1 MYIYHNILHNRR
13 TFMISKKYSSMLN
26 NTSIIREFAQY
37 ASKRAAEIGAENVFN
52 YTIGNPSVPTTDDF
66 NKGLIDLIQNEDSL
80 ALHGYSP
87 TLTIY
92 SVRKAVA
99 ESLNRRFGME
109 YVPEDIFMTSGAAG
123 ALAHAIRCVTEP
135 GDEVITFAPY
145 FPEYVPYVD
154 GTGAVLKV
162 VPADITSF
170 QINFDAFLEM
180 MNPNVQ
186 AILINSPNNPSG
198 IVYSTETITHLAQI
212 LTEKQEEY
220 GHDIYLISDE
230 PYREIV
236 FEGTDSPFI
245 SKFYDNTICCYSFSK
260 SLSLPGERIGYVVV
274 PNEVEN
280 ADQVI
285 DGMEAEIPQ
294 AMYDVRMDELV
305 NDFAFRMEQ
314 QGLRLEDYLK
324 YMGQSV
330 DQFRASFMPQAE
342 KQVKIRLA
350 LEAVAA
356 AENIVASEEDVDAEI
371 KRIADQYKM
380 EEKQVR
386 DVVNMDD
393 LKNDLAVTKAIDFIK
408 SHANIVEKAA
418 EAEKAADA
426 E

>member
-1 MYIYHNILHNRR
+1 
-13 TFMISKKYSSMLN
+13 MISKKYSSMLN

-99 ESLNRRFGME
+99 DSLNRRFGME

-154 GTGAVLKV
+154 GTDAVLKV

-198 IVYSTETITHLAQI
+198 IVYSTETITRLAQI
-212 LTEKQEEY
+212 LSEKQEEY

-236 FEGTDSPFI
+236 FAGTDSPFI

-260 SLSLPGERIGYVVV
+260 SLSLPGERIGYVAVNPKCKDAELIINMCGQVSRFTGHNCPSSLIQLGVAKVLDETSDLSIYEKNKNILYKELTAMGYECVEPGGTFYMFPKTPIADANEFCNMTAHELDLILV
-274 PNEVEN
+274 PG
-280 ADQVI
+280 D
-285 DGMEAEIPQ
+285 
-294 AMYDVRMDELV
+294 
-305 NDFAFRMEQ
+305 
-314 QGLRLEDYLK
+314 
-324 YMGQSV
+324 
-330 DQFRASFMPQAE
+330 SFMCPGHM
-342 KQVKIRLA
+342 RLA
-350 LEAVAA
+350 YCTTTDMVERSLPLFE
-356 AENIVASEEDVDAEI
+356 
-371 KRIADQYKM
+371 
-380 EEKQVR
+380 
-386 DVVNMDD
+386 
-393 LKNDLAVTKAIDFIK
+393 KAIK
-408 SHANIVEKAA
+408 MCK
-418 EAEKAADA
+418 
-426 E
+426 

>member
-1 MYIYHNILHNRR
+1 
-13 TFMISKKYSSMLN
+13 MISKKYSSMLN

-99 ESLNRRFGME
+99 DSLNRRFGME

-212 LTEKQEEY
+212 LTEKQKEY
-220 GHDIYLISDE
+220 GHHIYLISDE

-236 FEGTDSPFI
+236 FQATDSPFI

-260 SLSLPGERIGYVVV
+260 SLSLPGERIGYVAVNPKCKDAELIINMCGQVSRFTGHNCPSSLIQLGVARVLDETSDLSIYEKNKNILYKELTAMGYECVEPGGTFYMFPKTPIADANEFCNMTAHELDLILV
-274 PNEVEN
+274 PG
-280 ADQVI
+280 D
-285 DGMEAEIPQ
+285 
-294 AMYDVRMDELV
+294 
-305 NDFAFRMEQ
+305 
-314 QGLRLEDYLK
+314 
-324 YMGQSV
+324 
-330 DQFRASFMPQAE
+330 SFMCPGHM
-342 KQVKIRLA
+342 RLA
-350 LEAVAA
+350 YCTTTDMVERSLPLFE
-356 AENIVASEEDVDAEI
+356 
-371 KRIADQYKM
+371 
-380 EEKQVR
+380 
-386 DVVNMDD
+386 
-393 LKNDLAVTKAIDFIK
+393 KAIK
-408 SHANIVEKAA
+408 MCK
-418 EAEKAADA
+418 
-426 E
+426 

>member
-1 MYIYHNILHNRR
+1 
-13 TFMISKKYSSMLN
+13 MISKKYSSMLN

-109 YVPEDIFMTSGAAG
+109 YVPEDISMTSGAAG

-260 SLSLPGERIGYVVV
+260 SLSLPGERIGYVAVNPKCKDAELIINMCGQVSRFTGHNCPSSLIQLGVARVLDETSDLSIYEKNKNILYKELTAMGYECVEPGGTFYMFPKTPIADANEFCNMTAHELDLILV
-274 PNEVEN
+274 PG
-280 ADQVI
+280 D
-285 DGMEAEIPQ
+285 
-294 AMYDVRMDELV
+294 
-305 NDFAFRMEQ
+305 
-314 QGLRLEDYLK
+314 
-324 YMGQSV
+324 
-330 DQFRASFMPQAE
+330 SFMCPGHM
-342 KQVKIRLA
+342 RLA
-350 LEAVAA
+350 YCTTTDMVERSLPLFE
-356 AENIVASEEDVDAEI
+356 
-371 KRIADQYKM
+371 
-380 EEKQVR
+380 
-386 DVVNMDD
+386 
-393 LKNDLAVTKAIDFIK
+393 KAIK
-408 SHANIVEKAA
+408 MCK
-418 EAEKAADA
+418 
-426 E
+426 

>member
-1 MYIYHNILHNRR
+1 
-13 TFMISKKYSSMLN
+13 MISKKYSSMLN

-99 ESLNRRFGME
+99 ESLNHRFGME

-198 IVYSTETITHLAQI
+198 IVYSTETITRLAQI
-212 LTEKQEEY
+212 LSEKQEEY

-260 SLSLPGERIGYVVV
+260 SLSLPGERIGYVAVNPKCKDAELIINMCGQVSRFTGHNCPSSLIQLGVAKVLDETSDLSIYEKNKNILYKELTAMGYECVEPGGTFYMFPKTPIADANEFCNMTAHELDLILV
-274 PNEVEN
+274 PG
-280 ADQVI
+280 D
-285 DGMEAEIPQ
+285 
-294 AMYDVRMDELV
+294 
-305 NDFAFRMEQ
+305 
-314 QGLRLEDYLK
+314 
-324 YMGQSV
+324 
-330 DQFRASFMPQAE
+330 SFMCPGHM
-342 KQVKIRLA
+342 RLA
-350 LEAVAA
+350 YCTTTDMVERSLPLFE
-356 AENIVASEEDVDAEI
+356 
-371 KRIADQYKM
+371 
-380 EEKQVR
+380 
-386 DVVNMDD
+386 
-393 LKNDLAVTKAIDFIK
+393 KAIK
-408 SHANIVEKAA
+408 MCK
-418 EAEKAADA
+418 
-426 E
+426 

>member
-1 MYIYHNILHNRR
+1 
-13 TFMISKKYSSMLN
+13 MISKKYSSMLN

-80 ALHGYSP
+80 TLHGYSP

-99 ESLNRRFGME
+99 DSLNRRFGME

-198 IVYSTETITHLAQI
+198 IVYSTETITRLAQI

-236 FEGTDSPFI
+236 FKGTDSPFI

-260 SLSLPGERIGYVVV
+260 SLSLPGERIGYVAVNPKCKDAELIINMCGQVSRFTGHNCPSSLIQLGVAKVLDETSDLSIYEKNKNILYKELTAMGYECVEPGGTFYMFPKTPIADANEFCNMTAHELDLILV
-274 PNEVEN
+274 PG
-280 ADQVI
+280 D
-285 DGMEAEIPQ
+285 
-294 AMYDVRMDELV
+294 
-305 NDFAFRMEQ
+305 
-314 QGLRLEDYLK
+314 
-324 YMGQSV
+324 
-330 DQFRASFMPQAE
+330 SFMCPGHM
-342 KQVKIRLA
+342 RLA
-350 LEAVAA
+350 YCTTTDMVERSLPLFE
-356 AENIVASEEDVDAEI
+356 
-371 KRIADQYKM
+371 
-380 EEKQVR
+380 
-386 DVVNMDD
+386 
-393 LKNDLAVTKAIDFIK
+393 KAIK
-408 SHANIVEKAA
+408 MCK
-418 EAEKAADA
+418 
-426 E
+426 

>member
-1 MYIYHNILHNRR
+1 
-13 TFMISKKYSSMLN
+13 MISKKYSAMLN

-80 ALHGYSP
+80 TLHGYSP

-99 ESLNRRFGME
+99 DSLNRRFGME

-180 MNPNVQ
+180 LNPNVQ

-198 IVYSTETITHLAQI
+198 IVYSTETITRLAQI

-260 SLSLPGERIGYVVV
+260 SLSLPGERIGYVAVNPKCKDAELIINMCGQVSRFTGHNCPSSLIQLGVAKVLDETSDLSIYEKNKNILYKELTAMGYECVEPGGTFYMFPKTPIADANEFCNMTAHELDLILV
-274 PNEVEN
+274 PG
-280 ADQVI
+280 D
-285 DGMEAEIPQ
+285 
-294 AMYDVRMDELV
+294 
-305 NDFAFRMEQ
+305 
-314 QGLRLEDYLK
+314 
-324 YMGQSV
+324 
-330 DQFRASFMPQAE
+330 SFMCPGHM
-342 KQVKIRLA
+342 RLA
-350 LEAVAA
+350 YCTTTDMVERSLPLFE
-356 AENIVASEEDVDAEI
+356 
-371 KRIADQYKM
+371 
-380 EEKQVR
+380 
-386 DVVNMDD
+386 
-393 LKNDLAVTKAIDFIK
+393 KAIK
-408 SHANIVEKAA
+408 MCK
-418 EAEKAADA
+418 
-426 E
+426 

>member
-1 MYIYHNILHNRR
+1 
-13 TFMISKKYSSMLN
+13 MISKKYSSMLN

-99 ESLNRRFGME
+99 DSLNRRFGME

-260 SLSLPGERIGYVVV
+260 SLSLPGERIGYVAVNPKCKDAELIINMCGQVSRFTGHNCPSSLIQLGVARVLDETSDLSIYEKNKNILYKELTAMGYECVEPGGTFYMFPKTPIADANEFCNMTAHELDLILV
-274 PNEVEN
+274 PG
-280 ADQVI
+280 D
-285 DGMEAEIPQ
+285 
-294 AMYDVRMDELV
+294 
-305 NDFAFRMEQ
+305 
-314 QGLRLEDYLK
+314 
-324 YMGQSV
+324 
-330 DQFRASFMPQAE
+330 SFMCPGHM
-342 KQVKIRLA
+342 RLA
-350 LEAVAA
+350 YCTTTDMVERSLPLFE
-356 AENIVASEEDVDAEI
+356 
-371 KRIADQYKM
+371 
-380 EEKQVR
+380 
-386 DVVNMDD
+386 
-393 LKNDLAVTKAIDFIK
+393 KAIK
-408 SHANIVEKAA
+408 MCK
-418 EAEKAADA
+418 
-426 E
+426 

>member
-1 MYIYHNILHNRR
+1 
-13 TFMISKKYSSMLN
+13 MISKKYSSMLN

-260 SLSLPGERIGYVVV
+260 SLSLPGERIGYVAVNPKCKDAELIINMCGQVSRFTGHNCPSSLIQLGVAKVLDETSDLSIYEKNKNILYKELTAMGYECVEPGGTFYMFPKTPIADANEFCNMTAHELDLILV
-274 PNEVEN
+274 PG
-280 ADQVI
+280 D
-285 DGMEAEIPQ
+285 
-294 AMYDVRMDELV
+294 
-305 NDFAFRMEQ
+305 
-314 QGLRLEDYLK
+314 
-324 YMGQSV
+324 
-330 DQFRASFMPQAE
+330 SFMCPGHM
-342 KQVKIRLA
+342 RLA
-350 LEAVAA
+350 YCTTTDMVERSLPLFE
-356 AENIVASEEDVDAEI
+356 
-371 KRIADQYKM
+371 
-380 EEKQVR
+380 
-386 DVVNMDD
+386 
-393 LKNDLAVTKAIDFIK
+393 KAIKMCSLISIDIICTNLVYTKLF
-408 SHANIVEKAA
+408 
-418 EAEKAADA
+418 
-426 E
+426 

>member
-1 MYIYHNILHNRR
+1 
-13 TFMISKKYSSMLN
+13 MISKKYSAMLN

-66 NKGLIDLIQNEDSL
+66 NRGLIDLIQNEDSL

-99 ESLNRRFGME
+99 DSLNRRFGME

-198 IVYSTETITHLAQI
+198 IVYSTETITRLAQI

-260 SLSLPGERIGYVVV
+260 SLSLPGERIGYVAVNPKCKDAELIINMCGQVSRFTGHNCPSSLIQLGVAKVLDETSDLSIYEKNKNILYKELTAMGYECVEPGGTFYMFPKTPIADANEFCNMTAHELDLILV
-274 PNEVEN
+274 PG
-280 ADQVI
+280 D
-285 DGMEAEIPQ
+285 
-294 AMYDVRMDELV
+294 
-305 NDFAFRMEQ
+305 
-314 QGLRLEDYLK
+314 
-324 YMGQSV
+324 
-330 DQFRASFMPQAE
+330 SFMCPGHM
-342 KQVKIRLA
+342 RLA
-350 LEAVAA
+350 YCTTTDMVERSLPLFE
-356 AENIVASEEDVDAEI
+356 
-371 KRIADQYKM
+371 
-380 EEKQVR
+380 
-386 DVVNMDD
+386 
-393 LKNDLAVTKAIDFIK
+393 KAIK
-408 SHANIVEKAA
+408 MCK
-418 EAEKAADA
+418 
-426 E
+426 

>member
-1 MYIYHNILHNRR
+1 
-13 TFMISKKYSSMLN
+13 MISKKYSSMLN

-99 ESLNRRFGME
+99 DSLNRRFGME

-198 IVYSTETITHLAQI
+198 IVYSTETITRLAQI
-212 LTEKQEEY
+212 LSEKQKEY

-236 FEGTDSPFI
+236 FAGTDSPFI

-260 SLSLPGERIGYVVV
+260 SLSLPGERIGYVAVNPKCKDAELIINMCGQVSRFTGHNCPSSLIQLGVAKVLDETSDLSIYEKNKNILYKELTAMGYECIEPGGTFYMFPKTPIADANEFCNMTAHELDLILV
-274 PNEVEN
+274 PG
-280 ADQVI
+280 D
-285 DGMEAEIPQ
+285 
-294 AMYDVRMDELV
+294 
-305 NDFAFRMEQ
+305 
-314 QGLRLEDYLK
+314 
-324 YMGQSV
+324 
-330 DQFRASFMPQAE
+330 SFMCPGHM
-342 KQVKIRLA
+342 RLA
-350 LEAVAA
+350 YCTTTDMVERSLPLFE
-356 AENIVASEEDVDAEI
+356 
-371 KRIADQYKM
+371 
-380 EEKQVR
+380 
-386 DVVNMDD
+386 
-393 LKNDLAVTKAIDFIK
+393 KAIK
-408 SHANIVEKAA
+408 MCK
-418 EAEKAADA
+418 
-426 E
+426 

>member
-1 MYIYHNILHNRR
+1 
-13 TFMISKKYSSMLN
+13 MISKKYSSMLN

-80 ALHGYSP
+80 TLHGYSP

-99 ESLNRRFGME
+99 DSLNRRFGME

-260 SLSLPGERIGYVVV
+260 SLSLPGERIGYVAVNPKCKDAELIINMCGQVSRFTGHNCPSSLIQLGVAKVLDETSDLSIYEKNKNILYKGLTAMGYECVEPGGTFYMFPKTPIADANEFCNMTAHELDLILV
-274 PNEVEN
+274 PG
-280 ADQVI
+280 D
-285 DGMEAEIPQ
+285 
-294 AMYDVRMDELV
+294 
-305 NDFAFRMEQ
+305 
-314 QGLRLEDYLK
+314 
-324 YMGQSV
+324 
-330 DQFRASFMPQAE
+330 SFMCPGHM
-342 KQVKIRLA
+342 RLA
-350 LEAVAA
+350 YCTTTDMVERSLPLFE
-356 AENIVASEEDVDAEI
+356 
-371 KRIADQYKM
+371 
-380 EEKQVR
+380 
-386 DVVNMDD
+386 
-393 LKNDLAVTKAIDFIK
+393 KAIK
-408 SHANIVEKAA
+408 MCK
-418 EAEKAADA
+418 
-426 E
+426 

>member
-1 MYIYHNILHNRR
+1 
-13 TFMISKKYSSMLN
+13 MISKKYSSMLN

-236 FEGTDSPFI
+236 FEGTNSPFI

-260 SLSLPGERIGYVVV
+260 SLSLPGERIGYVAVNPKCKDAELIINMCGQVSRFTGHNCPSSLIQLGVAKVLDETSDLSIYEKNKNILYKELTAMGYECVEPGGTFYMFPKTPIADANEFCNMTAHELDLILV
-274 PNEVEN
+274 PG
-280 ADQVI
+280 D
-285 DGMEAEIPQ
+285 
-294 AMYDVRMDELV
+294 
-305 NDFAFRMEQ
+305 
-314 QGLRLEDYLK
+314 
-324 YMGQSV
+324 
-330 DQFRASFMPQAE
+330 SFMCPGHM
-342 KQVKIRLA
+342 RLA
-350 LEAVAA
+350 YCTTTDMVERSLPLFE
-356 AENIVASEEDVDAEI
+356 
-371 KRIADQYKM
+371 
-380 EEKQVR
+380 
-386 DVVNMDD
+386 
-393 LKNDLAVTKAIDFIK
+393 KAIK
-408 SHANIVEKAA
+408 MCK
-418 EAEKAADA
+418 
-426 E
+426 

>member
-1 MYIYHNILHNRR
+1 
-13 TFMISKKYSSMLN
+13 MISKKYSAMLN

-66 NKGLIDLIQNEDSL
+66 NRGLIDLIQNEDSL

-198 IVYSTETITHLAQI
+198 IVYSTETITRLAQI
-212 LTEKQEEY
+212 LSEKQEEY

-260 SLSLPGERIGYVVV
+260 SLSLPGERIGYVAVNPKCKDAELIINMCGQVSRFTGHNCPSSLIQLGVAKVLDETSDLSIYEKNKNILYKELTAMGYECVEPGGTFYMFPKTPIADANEFCNMTAHELDLILV
-274 PNEVEN
+274 PG
-280 ADQVI
+280 D
-285 DGMEAEIPQ
+285 
-294 AMYDVRMDELV
+294 
-305 NDFAFRMEQ
+305 
-314 QGLRLEDYLK
+314 
-324 YMGQSV
+324 
-330 DQFRASFMPQAE
+330 SFMCPGHM
-342 KQVKIRLA
+342 RLA
-350 LEAVAA
+350 YCTTTDMVERSLPLFE
-356 AENIVASEEDVDAEI
+356 
-371 KRIADQYKM
+371 
-380 EEKQVR
+380 
-386 DVVNMDD
+386 
-393 LKNDLAVTKAIDFIK
+393 KAIK
-408 SHANIVEKAA
+408 MCK
-418 EAEKAADA
+418 
-426 E
+426 

>member
-1 MYIYHNILHNRR
+1 
-13 TFMISKKYSSMLN
+13 MISKKYSAMLN

-99 ESLNRRFGME
+99 ESLNRRFGMG

-198 IVYSTETITHLAQI
+198 IVYSTETITRLAQI
-212 LTEKQEEY
+212 LSEKQEEY

-260 SLSLPGERIGYVVV
+260 SLSLPGERIGYVAVNPKCRDAELIINMCGQVSRFTGHNCPSSLIQLGVAKVLDETSDLSIYEKNKNILYKELTAMGYECVEPGGTFYMFPKTPIADANEFCNMTAHELDLILV
-274 PNEVEN
+274 PG
-280 ADQVI
+280 D
-285 DGMEAEIPQ
+285 
-294 AMYDVRMDELV
+294 
-305 NDFAFRMEQ
+305 
-314 QGLRLEDYLK
+314 
-324 YMGQSV
+324 
-330 DQFRASFMPQAE
+330 SFMCPGHM
-342 KQVKIRLA
+342 RLA
-350 LEAVAA
+350 YCTTTDMVERSLPLFE
-356 AENIVASEEDVDAEI
+356 
-371 KRIADQYKM
+371 
-380 EEKQVR
+380 
-386 DVVNMDD
+386 
-393 LKNDLAVTKAIDFIK
+393 KAIK
-408 SHANIVEKAA
+408 MCK
-418 EAEKAADA
+418 
-426 E
+426 

>member
-1 MYIYHNILHNRR
+1 
-13 TFMISKKYSSMLN
+13 MISKKYSSMLN

-260 SLSLPGERIGYVVV
+260 SLSLPGERIGYVAINPKCKDAELIINMCGQVSRFTGHNCPSSLIQLGVARVLDETSDLSIYEKNKNILYKELTAMGYECVEPGGTFYMFPKTPIADANEFCNMTAHELDLILV
-274 PNEVEN
+274 PG
-280 ADQVI
+280 D
-285 DGMEAEIPQ
+285 
-294 AMYDVRMDELV
+294 
-305 NDFAFRMEQ
+305 
-314 QGLRLEDYLK
+314 
-324 YMGQSV
+324 
-330 DQFRASFMPQAE
+330 SFMCPGHM
-342 KQVKIRLA
+342 RLA
-350 LEAVAA
+350 YCTTTDMVERSLPLFE
-356 AENIVASEEDVDAEI
+356 
-371 KRIADQYKM
+371 
-380 EEKQVR
+380 
-386 DVVNMDD
+386 
-393 LKNDLAVTKAIDFIK
+393 KAIK
-408 SHANIVEKAA
+408 MCK
-418 EAEKAADA
+418 
-426 E
+426 

>member
-1 MYIYHNILHNRR
+1 
-13 TFMISKKYSSMLN
+13 MISKKYSSMLN

-170 QINFDAFLEM
+170 QINFNAFLEM

-245 SKFYDNTICCYSFSK
+245 SKFYNNTICCYSFSK
-260 SLSLPGERIGYVVV
+260 SLSLPGERIGYVAVNPKCKDAELIINMCGQVSRFTGHNCPSSLIQLGVARVLDETSDLSIYEKNKNILYKELTAMGYECVEPGGTFYMFPKTPIADANEFCNMTAHELDLILV
-274 PNEVEN
+274 PG
-280 ADQVI
+280 D
-285 DGMEAEIPQ
+285 
-294 AMYDVRMDELV
+294 
-305 NDFAFRMEQ
+305 
-314 QGLRLEDYLK
+314 
-324 YMGQSV
+324 
-330 DQFRASFMPQAE
+330 SFMCPGHM
-342 KQVKIRLA
+342 RLA
-350 LEAVAA
+350 YCTTTDMVERSLPLFE
-356 AENIVASEEDVDAEI
+356 
-371 KRIADQYKM
+371 
-380 EEKQVR
+380 
-386 DVVNMDD
+386 
-393 LKNDLAVTKAIDFIK
+393 KAIK
-408 SHANIVEKAA
+408 MCK
-418 EAEKAADA
+418 
-426 E
+426 

>member
-1 MYIYHNILHNRR
+1 
-13 TFMISKKYSSMLN
+13 MISKKYSAMLN

-170 QINFDAFLEM
+170 QINFDSFLEM

-198 IVYSTETITHLAQI
+198 IVYSTETITRLAQI
-212 LTEKQEEY
+212 LSEKQEEY

-260 SLSLPGERIGYVVV
+260 SLSLPGERIGYVAVNPKCKDAELIINMCGQVSRFTGHNCPSSLIQLGVAKVLDETSDLSIYEKNKNILYKELTAMGYECVEPGGTFYMFPKTPIADANEFCNMTAHELDLILV
-274 PNEVEN
+274 PG
-280 ADQVI
+280 D
-285 DGMEAEIPQ
+285 
-294 AMYDVRMDELV
+294 
-305 NDFAFRMEQ
+305 
-314 QGLRLEDYLK
+314 
-324 YMGQSV
+324 
-330 DQFRASFMPQAE
+330 SFMCPGHM
-342 KQVKIRLA
+342 RLA
-350 LEAVAA
+350 YCTTTDMVERSLPLFE
-356 AENIVASEEDVDAEI
+356 
-371 KRIADQYKM
+371 
-380 EEKQVR
+380 
-386 DVVNMDD
+386 
-393 LKNDLAVTKAIDFIK
+393 KAIK
-408 SHANIVEKAA
+408 MCK
-418 EAEKAADA
+418 
-426 E
+426 

>member
-1 MYIYHNILHNRR
+1 
-13 TFMISKKYSSMLN
+13 MISKKYSAMLN

-99 ESLNRRFGME
+99 ESLNHRFGME

-162 VPADITSF
+162 VPADTTSF

-198 IVYSTETITHLAQI
+198 IVYSTETITRLAQI
-212 LTEKQEEY
+212 LSEKQEEY

-260 SLSLPGERIGYVVV
+260 SLSLPGERIGYVAVNPKCKDAELIINMCGQVSRFTGHNCPSSLIQLGVAKVLDETSDLSIYEKNKNILYKELTAMGYECVEPGGTFYMFPKTPIADANKFCNMTAHELDLILV
-274 PNEVEN
+274 PG
-280 ADQVI
+280 D
-285 DGMEAEIPQ
+285 
-294 AMYDVRMDELV
+294 
-305 NDFAFRMEQ
+305 
-314 QGLRLEDYLK
+314 
-324 YMGQSV
+324 
-330 DQFRASFMPQAE
+330 SFMCPGHM
-342 KQVKIRLA
+342 RLA
-350 LEAVAA
+350 YCTTTDMVERSLPLFE
-356 AENIVASEEDVDAEI
+356 
-371 KRIADQYKM
+371 
-380 EEKQVR
+380 
-386 DVVNMDD
+386 
-393 LKNDLAVTKAIDFIK
+393 KAIK
-408 SHANIVEKAA
+408 MCK
-418 EAEKAADA
+418 
-426 E
+426 

>member
-1 MYIYHNILHNRR
+1 
-13 TFMISKKYSSMLN
+13 MISKKYSSMLN

-99 ESLNRRFGME
+99 DSLNRRFGME

-145 FPEYVPYVD
+145 FPEYVPYID

-170 QINFDAFLEM
+170 QINFNAFLEM

-198 IVYSTETITHLAQI
+198 IVYSTETITRLAQI

-260 SLSLPGERIGYVVV
+260 SLSLPGERIGYVAVNPKCKDAELIINMCGQVSRFTGHNCPSSLIQLGVARVLDETSDLSIYEKNKNILYKELTAMGYECVEPGGTFYMFPKTPIADANEFCNMTAHELDLILV
-274 PNEVEN
+274 PG
-280 ADQVI
+280 D
-285 DGMEAEIPQ
+285 
-294 AMYDVRMDELV
+294 
-305 NDFAFRMEQ
+305 
-314 QGLRLEDYLK
+314 
-324 YMGQSV
+324 
-330 DQFRASFMPQAE
+330 SFMCPGHM
-342 KQVKIRLA
+342 RLA
-350 LEAVAA
+350 YCTTTDMVERSLPLFE
-356 AENIVASEEDVDAEI
+356 
-371 KRIADQYKM
+371 
-380 EEKQVR
+380 
-386 DVVNMDD
+386 
-393 LKNDLAVTKAIDFIK
+393 KAIK
-408 SHANIVEKAA
+408 MCK
-418 EAEKAADA
+418 
-426 E
+426 

>member
-1 MYIYHNILHNRR
+1 
-13 TFMISKKYSSMLN
+13 MISKKYSSMLN

-99 ESLNRRFGME
+99 DSLNRRFGME

-212 LTEKQEEY
+212 LTEKQKEY

-260 SLSLPGERIGYVVV
+260 SLSLPRERIGYVAVNPKCKDAELIINMCGQVSRFTGHNCPSSLIQLGVARVLDETSDLSIYEKNKNILYKELTAMGYECVEPGGTFYMFPKTPIADANEFCNMTAHELDLILV
-274 PNEVEN
+274 PG
-280 ADQVI
+280 D
-285 DGMEAEIPQ
+285 
-294 AMYDVRMDELV
+294 
-305 NDFAFRMEQ
+305 
-314 QGLRLEDYLK
+314 
-324 YMGQSV
+324 
-330 DQFRASFMPQAE
+330 SFMCPGHM
-342 KQVKIRLA
+342 RLA
-350 LEAVAA
+350 YCTTTDMVERSLPLFE
-356 AENIVASEEDVDAEI
+356 
-371 KRIADQYKM
+371 
-380 EEKQVR
+380 
-386 DVVNMDD
+386 
-393 LKNDLAVTKAIDFIK
+393 KAIK
-408 SHANIVEKAA
+408 MCK
-418 EAEKAADA
+418 
-426 E
+426 

>member
-1 MYIYHNILHNRR
+1 
-13 TFMISKKYSSMLN
+13 MISKKYSSMLN

-99 ESLNRRFGME
+99 DSLNRRFGME

-260 SLSLPGERIGYVVV
+260 SLSLPGERIGYVAVNPKCKDAELIINMCGQVSRFTGHNCPSSLIQLGVAKVLDETSDLSIYEKNKNILYKELTALGYECVEPGGTFYMFPKTPIADANEFCNMTAHELDLILV
-274 PNEVEN
+274 PG
-280 ADQVI
+280 D
-285 DGMEAEIPQ
+285 
-294 AMYDVRMDELV
+294 
-305 NDFAFRMEQ
+305 
-314 QGLRLEDYLK
+314 
-324 YMGQSV
+324 
-330 DQFRASFMPQAE
+330 SFMCPGHM
-342 KQVKIRLA
+342 RLA
-350 LEAVAA
+350 YCTTTDMVERSLPLFE
-356 AENIVASEEDVDAEI
+356 
-371 KRIADQYKM
+371 
-380 EEKQVR
+380 
-386 DVVNMDD
+386 
-393 LKNDLAVTKAIDFIK
+393 KAIK
-408 SHANIVEKAA
+408 MCK
-418 EAEKAADA
+418 
-426 E
+426 

>member
-1 MYIYHNILHNRR
+1 
-13 TFMISKKYSSMLN
+13 MISKKYSSMLN

-99 ESLNRRFGME
+99 DSLNRRFGME

-198 IVYSTETITHLAQI
+198 IVYSTETITRLAQI

-236 FEGTDSPFI
+236 FAGTDSPFI

-260 SLSLPGERIGYVVV
+260 SLSLPGERIGYVAVNPKCKDAELIINMCGQVSRFTGHNCPSSLIQLGVAKVLDETSDLSIYEKNKNILYKELTAMGYECVEPGGTFYMFPKTPIADANEFCNMTAHELDLILV
-274 PNEVEN
+274 PG
-280 ADQVI
+280 D
-285 DGMEAEIPQ
+285 
-294 AMYDVRMDELV
+294 
-305 NDFAFRMEQ
+305 
-314 QGLRLEDYLK
+314 
-324 YMGQSV
+324 
-330 DQFRASFMPQAE
+330 SFMCPGHM
-342 KQVKIRLA
+342 RLA
-350 LEAVAA
+350 YCTTTDMVERSLPLFE
-356 AENIVASEEDVDAEI
+356 
-371 KRIADQYKM
+371 
-380 EEKQVR
+380 
-386 DVVNMDD
+386 
-393 LKNDLAVTKAIDFIK
+393 KAIK
-408 SHANIVEKAA
+408 MCK
-418 EAEKAADA
+418 
-426 E
+426 

>member
-1 MYIYHNILHNRR
+1 
-13 TFMISKKYSSMLN
+13 MISKKYSSMLN

-80 ALHGYSP
+80 TLHGYSP

-99 ESLNRRFGME
+99 DSLNRRFGME

-135 GDEVITFAPY
+135 GDEVITFSPY

-260 SLSLPGERIGYVVV
+260 SLSLPGERIGYVAVNPKCKDAELIINMCGQVSRFTGHNCPSSLIQLGVAKVLDETSDLSIYEKNKNILYKELTAMGYECVEPGGTFYMFPKTPIADANEFCNMTAHELDLILV
-274 PNEVEN
+274 PG
-280 ADQVI
+280 D
-285 DGMEAEIPQ
+285 
-294 AMYDVRMDELV
+294 
-305 NDFAFRMEQ
+305 
-314 QGLRLEDYLK
+314 
-324 YMGQSV
+324 
-330 DQFRASFMPQAE
+330 SFMCPGHM
-342 KQVKIRLA
+342 RLA
-350 LEAVAA
+350 YCTTTDMVERSLPLFE
-356 AENIVASEEDVDAEI
+356 
-371 KRIADQYKM
+371 
-380 EEKQVR
+380 
-386 DVVNMDD
+386 
-393 LKNDLAVTKAIDFIK
+393 KAIK
-408 SHANIVEKAA
+408 MCK
-418 EAEKAADA
+418 
-426 E
+426 

>member
-1 MYIYHNILHNRR
+1 MYIYHNILHNRMN
-13 TFMISKKYSSMLN
+13 FMISKKYSSMLN

-260 SLSLPGERIGYVVV
+260 SLSLPGERIGYVAVNPKCKDAELIINMCGQVSRFTGHNCPSSLIQLGVARVLDETSDLSIYEKNKNILYKELTAMGYECVEPGGTFYMFPKTPIADANEFCNMTAHELDLILV
-274 PNEVEN
+274 PG
-280 ADQVI
+280 D
-285 DGMEAEIPQ
+285 
-294 AMYDVRMDELV
+294 
-305 NDFAFRMEQ
+305 
-314 QGLRLEDYLK
+314 
-324 YMGQSV
+324 
-330 DQFRASFMPQAE
+330 SFMCPGHM
-342 KQVKIRLA
+342 RLA
-350 LEAVAA
+350 YCTTTDMVERSLPLFE
-356 AENIVASEEDVDAEI
+356 
-371 KRIADQYKM
+371 
-380 EEKQVR
+380 
-386 DVVNMDD
+386 
-393 LKNDLAVTKAIDFIK
+393 KAIK
-408 SHANIVEKAA
+408 MCK
-418 EAEKAADA
+418 
-426 E
+426 

>member
-1 MYIYHNILHNRR
+1 
-13 TFMISKKYSSMLN
+13 MISKKYSAMLN

-66 NKGLIDLIQNEDSL
+66 NRGLIDLIQNEDSL
-80 ALHGYSP
+80 TLHGYSP

-99 ESLNRRFGME
+99 DSLNRRFGME

-198 IVYSTETITHLAQI
+198 IVYSTETITRLAQI

-260 SLSLPGERIGYVVV
+260 SLSLPGERIGYVAVNPKCKDAELIINMCGQVSRFTGHNCPSSLIQLGVAKVLDETSDLSIYEKNKNILYKELTAMGYECVEPGGTFYMFPKTPIADANAFCNMTAHELDLILV
-274 PNEVEN
+274 PG
-280 ADQVI
+280 D
-285 DGMEAEIPQ
+285 
-294 AMYDVRMDELV
+294 
-305 NDFAFRMEQ
+305 
-314 QGLRLEDYLK
+314 
-324 YMGQSV
+324 
-330 DQFRASFMPQAE
+330 SFMCPGHM
-342 KQVKIRLA
+342 RLA
-350 LEAVAA
+350 YCTTTDMVERSLPLFE
-356 AENIVASEEDVDAEI
+356 
-371 KRIADQYKM
+371 
-380 EEKQVR
+380 
-386 DVVNMDD
+386 
-393 LKNDLAVTKAIDFIK
+393 KAIK
-408 SHANIVEKAA
+408 MCQQ
-418 EAEKAADA
+418 
-426 E
+426 

>member
-1 MYIYHNILHNRR
+1 
-13 TFMISKKYSSMLN
+13 MISKKYSSMLN

-212 LTEKQEEY
+212 ITEKQEEY

-260 SLSLPGERIGYVVV
+260 SLSLPGERIGYVAVNPKCKDAELIINMCGQVSRFTGHNCPSSLIQLGVAKVLDETSDLSIYEKNKNILYKELTAMGYECVEPGGTFYMFPKTPIADANEFCNMTAHELDLILV
-274 PNEVEN
+274 PG
-280 ADQVI
+280 D
-285 DGMEAEIPQ
+285 
-294 AMYDVRMDELV
+294 
-305 NDFAFRMEQ
+305 
-314 QGLRLEDYLK
+314 
-324 YMGQSV
+324 
-330 DQFRASFMPQAE
+330 SFMCPGHM
-342 KQVKIRLA
+342 RLA
-350 LEAVAA
+350 YCTTTDMVERSLPLFE
-356 AENIVASEEDVDAEI
+356 
-371 KRIADQYKM
+371 
-380 EEKQVR
+380 
-386 DVVNMDD
+386 
-393 LKNDLAVTKAIDFIK
+393 KAIK
-408 SHANIVEKAA
+408 MCK
-418 EAEKAADA
+418 
-426 E
+426 

>member
-1 MYIYHNILHNRR
+1 
-13 TFMISKKYSSMLN
+13 MISKKYSSMLN

-260 SLSLPGERIGYVVV
+260 SLSLPGERIGYVAVNPKCKDAELIINMCGQVSRFTGHNCPSSLIQLGVARVLDETSDLSIYEKNKNILYKELTAMGYECVEPGGTFYMFPKTPIADANEFCNMTAHELDLILV
-274 PNEVEN
+274 PG
-280 ADQVI
+280 D
-285 DGMEAEIPQ
+285 
-294 AMYDVRMDELV
+294 
-305 NDFAFRMEQ
+305 
-314 QGLRLEDYLK
+314 
-324 YMGQSV
+324 
-330 DQFRASFMPQAE
+330 SFMCPGHM
-342 KQVKIRLA
+342 RLA
-350 LEAVAA
+350 YCTTTDMVERSLLLFE
-356 AENIVASEEDVDAEI
+356 
-371 KRIADQYKM
+371 
-380 EEKQVR
+380 
-386 DVVNMDD
+386 
-393 LKNDLAVTKAIDFIK
+393 KAIK
-408 SHANIVEKAA
+408 MCK
-418 EAEKAADA
+418 
-426 E
+426 

>member
-1 MYIYHNILHNRR
+1 
-13 TFMISKKYSSMLN
+13 MISKKYSAMLN

-66 NKGLIDLIQNEDSL
+66 NRGLIDLIQNEDSL
-80 ALHGYSP
+80 TLHGYSP

-99 ESLNRRFGME
+99 DSLNRRFGME

-154 GTGAVLKV
+154 VTGAVLKV

-198 IVYSTETITHLAQI
+198 IVYSTETITRLAQI

-260 SLSLPGERIGYVVV
+260 SLSLPGERIGYVAVNPKCKDAELIINMCGQVSRFTGHNCPSSLIQLGVAKVLDETSDLSIYEKNKNILYKELTAMGYECVEPGGTFYMFPKTPIADANAFCNMTAHELDLILV
-274 PNEVEN
+274 PG
-280 ADQVI
+280 D
-285 DGMEAEIPQ
+285 
-294 AMYDVRMDELV
+294 
-305 NDFAFRMEQ
+305 
-314 QGLRLEDYLK
+314 
-324 YMGQSV
+324 
-330 DQFRASFMPQAE
+330 SFMCPGHM
-342 KQVKIRLA
+342 RLA
-350 LEAVAA
+350 YCTTTDMVERSLPLFE
-356 AENIVASEEDVDAEI
+356 
-371 KRIADQYKM
+371 
-380 EEKQVR
+380 
-386 DVVNMDD
+386 
-393 LKNDLAVTKAIDFIK
+393 KAIK
-408 SHANIVEKAA
+408 MCK
-418 EAEKAADA
+418 
-426 E
+426 

>member
-1 MYIYHNILHNRR
+1 
-13 TFMISKKYSSMLN
+13 MISKKYSAMLN

-198 IVYSTETITHLAQI
+198 IVYSTETITRLAQI
-212 LTEKQEEY
+212 LSEIQEEY

-260 SLSLPGERIGYVVV
+260 SLSLPGERIGYVAVNPKCRDAELIINMCGQVSRFTGHNCPSSLIQLGVAKVLDETSDLSIYEKNKNILYKELTAMGYECVEPGGTFYMFPKTPIADANEFCNMTAHELDLILV
-274 PNEVEN
+274 PG
-280 ADQVI
+280 D
-285 DGMEAEIPQ
+285 
-294 AMYDVRMDELV
+294 
-305 NDFAFRMEQ
+305 
-314 QGLRLEDYLK
+314 
-324 YMGQSV
+324 
-330 DQFRASFMPQAE
+330 SFMCPGHM
-342 KQVKIRLA
+342 RLA
-350 LEAVAA
+350 YCTTTDMVERSLPLFE
-356 AENIVASEEDVDAEI
+356 
-371 KRIADQYKM
+371 
-380 EEKQVR
+380 
-386 DVVNMDD
+386 
-393 LKNDLAVTKAIDFIK
+393 KAIK
-408 SHANIVEKAA
+408 MCK
-418 EAEKAADA
+418 
-426 E
+426 

>member
-1 MYIYHNILHNRR
+1 
-13 TFMISKKYSSMLN
+13 MISKKYSAMLN

-66 NKGLIDLIQNEDSL
+66 NRGLIDLIQNADSL

-99 ESLNRRFGME
+99 DSLNRRFGME

-198 IVYSTETITHLAQI
+198 IVYSTETITRLAQI

-260 SLSLPGERIGYVVV
+260 SLSLPGERIGYVAVNPKCKDAELIINMCGQVSRFTGHNCPSSLIQLGVAKVLDETSDLSIYEKNKNILYKELTAMGYECVEPGGTFYMFPKTPIADANAFCNMTAHELDLIIV
-274 PNEVEN
+274 PG
-280 ADQVI
+280 D
-285 DGMEAEIPQ
+285 
-294 AMYDVRMDELV
+294 
-305 NDFAFRMEQ
+305 
-314 QGLRLEDYLK
+314 
-324 YMGQSV
+324 
-330 DQFRASFMPQAE
+330 SFMCPGHM
-342 KQVKIRLA
+342 RLA
-350 LEAVAA
+350 YCTTTDMVERSLPLFE
-356 AENIVASEEDVDAEI
+356 
-371 KRIADQYKM
+371 
-380 EEKQVR
+380 
-386 DVVNMDD
+386 
-393 LKNDLAVTKAIDFIK
+393 KAIK
-408 SHANIVEKAA
+408 MCK
-418 EAEKAADA
+418 
-426 E
+426 

>member
-1 MYIYHNILHNRR
+1 
-13 TFMISKKYSSMLN
+13 MISKKYSSMLN

-154 GTGAVLKV
+154 GTCAVLKV

-260 SLSLPGERIGYVVV
+260 SLSLPGERIGYMAVNPKCKDAELIINMCGQVSRFTGHNCPSSLIQLGVARVLDETSDLSIYEKNKNILYKELTAMGYECVEPGGTFYMFPKTPIADANEFCNMTAHELDLILV
-274 PNEVEN
+274 PG
-280 ADQVI
+280 D
-285 DGMEAEIPQ
+285 
-294 AMYDVRMDELV
+294 
-305 NDFAFRMEQ
+305 
-314 QGLRLEDYLK
+314 
-324 YMGQSV
+324 
-330 DQFRASFMPQAE
+330 SFMCPGHM
-342 KQVKIRLA
+342 RLA
-350 LEAVAA
+350 YCTTTDMVERSLPLFE
-356 AENIVASEEDVDAEI
+356 
-371 KRIADQYKM
+371 
-380 EEKQVR
+380 
-386 DVVNMDD
+386 
-393 LKNDLAVTKAIDFIK
+393 KAIK
-408 SHANIVEKAA
+408 MCK
-418 EAEKAADA
+418 
-426 E
+426 

>member
-1 MYIYHNILHNRR
+1 
-13 TFMISKKYSSMLN
+13 MISKKYSSMLN

-80 ALHGYSP
+80 TLHGYSP

-99 ESLNRRFGME
+99 DSLNRRFGME

-260 SLSLPGERIGYVVV
+260 SLSLPGERIGYVAVNPKCKDAELIINMCGQVSRFTGHNCPSSLIQLGVAKVLDETSDLSIYEKNKNILYKELTAMGYECVEPGGTFYMFPKTPIADANEFCNMTAHELDLILV
-274 PNEVEN
+274 PG
-280 ADQVI
+280 D
-285 DGMEAEIPQ
+285 
-294 AMYDVRMDELV
+294 
-305 NDFAFRMEQ
+305 
-314 QGLRLEDYLK
+314 
-324 YMGQSV
+324 
-330 DQFRASFMPQAE
+330 SFMCPGHM
-342 KQVKIRLA
+342 RLTYCTTTDMVERS
-350 LEAVAA
+350 LPLFE
-356 AENIVASEEDVDAEI
+356 
-371 KRIADQYKM
+371 
-380 EEKQVR
+380 
-386 DVVNMDD
+386 
-393 LKNDLAVTKAIDFIK
+393 KAIK
-408 SHANIVEKAA
+408 MCK
-418 EAEKAADA
+418 
-426 E
+426 

>member
-1 MYIYHNILHNRR
+1 
-13 TFMISKKYSSMLN
+13 MISKKYSAMLN

-66 NKGLIDLIQNEDSL
+66 NRGLIDLIQNEDSL

-99 ESLNRRFGME
+99 DSLNRRFGME

-198 IVYSTETITHLAQI
+198 IVYSTETITRLAQI
-212 LTEKQEEY
+212 LSEKQEEY

-260 SLSLPGERIGYVVV
+260 SLSLPGERIGYVAVNPKCKDAELIINMCGQVSRFTGHNCPSSLIQLGVAKVLDETSDLSIYEKNKNILYKELTAMGYECVEPGGTFYMFPKTPIADANAFCNMTAHELDLILV
-274 PNEVEN
+274 PG
-280 ADQVI
+280 D
-285 DGMEAEIPQ
+285 
-294 AMYDVRMDELV
+294 
-305 NDFAFRMEQ
+305 
-314 QGLRLEDYLK
+314 
-324 YMGQSV
+324 
-330 DQFRASFMPQAE
+330 SFMCPGHM
-342 KQVKIRLA
+342 RLA
-350 LEAVAA
+350 YCTTTDMVERSLPLFE
-356 AENIVASEEDVDAEI
+356 
-371 KRIADQYKM
+371 
-380 EEKQVR
+380 
-386 DVVNMDD
+386 
-393 LKNDLAVTKAIDFIK
+393 KAIK
-408 SHANIVEKAA
+408 MCK
-418 EAEKAADA
+418 
-426 E
+426 